1 MNKINEYVG
10 ILAIFSFFV
19 VVLIVG
25 FIDDVDAIKA
35 KGSHGYLSP
44 KSYGSATNNLVC
56 GDRLCSA
63 VLQEE
68 KADSIS
74 REIKGLE
81 FAKPSETIELSDEDF
96 LQLEAKPIVKKINDD
111 LIRMYGFNGQIPGP
125 LLKVK
130 QGNNL
135 TVYFTN
141 NIELE
146 TTIHWHGLRLK
157 DNNSDGFPYINQEP
171 IRPGESFLYNI
182 DFPDAGIFFYHP
194 HLRGDLQMELG
205 LYGNILVE
213 PSLKNYNQV
222 DLEIPLILDDIKIE
236 NGDVAEFSKDYARY
250 TLMGRFGNTMLV
262 NGNTEYNL
270 DVNEG
275 NIVRF
280 YLSNPANSR
289 TFNFS
294 IEEHQLKLV
303 GGDAGKYERESF
315 VESVILG
322 SSERQII
329 EVLFEKPG
337 IFTLLHKTPEKKYI
351 LGTVNVSAKTYPG
364 GDHSDFYKLKENQDV
379 IEEIS
384 RFKKYFSAKP
394 DLEIA
399 LTLESQ
405 IMMERMGHD
414 NGMEMK
420 QQKHYIEWEDEMPI
434 MNSMSTSEN
443 TKWILRDKTTG
454 KENFDINYQ
463 FKVGDVKKIRILND
477 PNSMHPMQHPI
488 HMHGQRFLVL
498 SVDGN
503 TSENLVWKDTVLVP
517 TGSTVD
523 ILVDFSNTGKWV
535 MHCHILEHEQA
546 GMITVFTVI

>member
-1 MNKINEYVG
+1 MNKINEYAG
-10 ILAIFSFFV
+10 ILAIFSLFV
-19 VVLIVG
+19 IVLFSG

-44 KSYGSATNNLVC
+44 KSYGSATNNIVC
-56 GDRLCSA
+56 GDKLCSEIEP
-63 VLQEE
+63 LE
-68 KADSIS
+68 KTSSIS

-96 LQLEAKPIVKKINDD
+96 LQLEAKPVVKKINDD
-111 LIRMYGFNGQIPGP
+111 LIRMYGYNGQIPGP

-130 QGNNL
+130 QGDSL
-135 TVYFTN
+135 TVDFTN
-141 NIELE
+141 NIDLE

-157 DNNSDGFPYINQEP
+157 DNNSDGFPYVNQEP

-182 DFPDAGIFFYHP
+182 DFPDEGVFFYHP
-194 HLRGDLQMELG
+194 HFRGDIQMELG

-222 DLEIPLILDDIKIE
+222 DLKIPLILDDIKIE

-250 TLMGRFGNTMLV
+250 ALMGRFGNTMFV

-275 NIVRF
+275 NVVRF

-303 GGDAGKYERESF
+303 AGDAGKYERESF
-315 VESVILG
+315 VESVILS

-329 EVLFEKPG
+329 EVLFDKPG

-351 LGTVNVSAKTYPG
+351 LGTVNVSAKTNPDRDY
-364 GDHSDFYKLKENQDV
+364 SDFYKLKENQEV

-384 RFKKYFSAKP
+384 HFKKYFSANP
-394 DLEIA
+394 ALEIS

-405 IMMERMGHD
+405 MMMEKMEHD
-414 NGMEMK
+414 GDMDMK
-420 QQKHYIEWEDEMPI
+420 RQKHSIEWEDEMPI
-434 MNSMSTSEN
+434 MNSMSTSKN
-443 TKWILRDKTTG
+443 TKWILRDTATG

-477 PNSMHPMQHPI
+477 PNSIHPMQHPI

-498 SVDGN
+498 STDGN
-503 TSENLVWKDTVLVP
+503 PTENLVWKDTVLVH

-523 ILVDFSNTGKWV
+523 ILVDFSNPGKWV

-546 GMITVFTVI
+546 GMITAFTVI